1 MRRVCLP
8 MAVGIASLAS
18 MSFARQG
25 AYQVLKKGEGGG
37 GGRAGSGQMAPD
49 SFTFFEAGK

>member
-1 MRRVCLP
+1 